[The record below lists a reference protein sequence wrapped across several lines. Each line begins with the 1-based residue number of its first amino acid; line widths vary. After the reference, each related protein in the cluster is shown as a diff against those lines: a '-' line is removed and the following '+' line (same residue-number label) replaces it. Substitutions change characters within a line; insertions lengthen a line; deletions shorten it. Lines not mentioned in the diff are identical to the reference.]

1 MTRLNPILRAR
12 MCATLASTTLVLAAA
27 ALPARA
33 QQALPVVELGAGLYR
48 IEAEVAHTFQS
59 RQTGL
64 MQRRQMPPQHGM
76 VFAFPQDA
84 LHCMWM
90 KNTLLPL
97 SVAFLDAQ
105 GRILNIEDMQPQT
118 EDNHC
123 AAAPARYAL
132 EMNLGW
138 FRERGLKKGDPVRG
152 IEALPPAR

>member
-1 MTRLNPILRAR
+1 MTGLNPMARGWMRA
-12 MCATLASTTLVLAAA
+12 LSTTLALAAV

-33 QQALPVVELGAGLYR
+33 QQVLPVVELGAGLYR

-64 MQRRQMPPQHGM
+64 MQRSGMPAQRGM
-76 VFAFPQDA
+76 VFVFPQDA
-84 LHCMWM
+84 VHCMWM
-90 KNTLLPL
+90 KNTQLPL

-105 GRILNIEDMQPQT
+105 GRILNIEDMQPHT

-152 IEALPPAR
+152 IDRLPPAR